1 MSGFYLMRFKVPT
14 VHGLAKG
21 AGALS
26 FRRGVIVGVDSA
38 GVRYDG
44 TYVDENGRIR
54 ASIILDIPAETPL
67 TTGVK
72 TTMPTRLALPLEL
85 AADFADGKPRKMQ
98 LEGRFVEVTFEKMAG
113 VD

>member
-1 MSGFYLMRFKVPT
+1 VSGFYLMRFKVPT
-14 VHGLAKG
+14 DHGLAEG

-26 FRRGVIVGVDSA
+26 FKRGVIVGVDSA

-85 AADFADGKPRKMQ
+85 SADFADGRPHKM
-98 LEGRFVEVTFEKMAG
+98 EFDGRSVEVTFEKLAG
-113 VD
+113 IE